1 MKLSTRTRY
10 GIRAVLEL
18 AENYGNGP
26 LRLKIIAQRQE
37 ISVKYLEQLMTV
49 LRSAGFVRSI
59 RGSKGGYLLA
69 KAPEKIT
76 ISDVFHCLEGSVV
89 TVECVENE
97 SYCPRTNDCIARQV
111 WTEVHKAVMGVLQ
124 SITLQNLVDRAKNN
138 KGLSD
143 IGFENEKEQI
153 NLQENGKT
161 N

>member
-49 LRSAGFVRSI
+49 LRSAGLVRSI

-69 KAPEKIT
+69 KAPGKIK
-76 ISDVFHCLEGSVV
+76 ISDVFRCLEGPVV
-89 TVECVENE
+89 MSECVENE
-97 SYCPRTNDCIARQV
+97 SYCTRTNNCVARQIWV
-111 WTEVHKAVMGVLQ
+111 EVQKAIMGVLQ

-138 KGLSD
+138 KGLD
-143 IGFENEKEQI
+143 HHR
-153 NLQENGKT
+153 
-161 N
+161 